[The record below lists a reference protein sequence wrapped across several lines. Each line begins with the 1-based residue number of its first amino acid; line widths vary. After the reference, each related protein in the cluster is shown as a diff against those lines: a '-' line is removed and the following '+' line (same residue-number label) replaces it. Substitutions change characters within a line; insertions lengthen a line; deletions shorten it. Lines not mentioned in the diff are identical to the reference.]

1 MNSANDSDDDLIG
14 SLDSTV
20 EANQNIW
27 IEDIEKEEI
36 AKIIG

>member
-1 MNSANDSDDDLIG
+1 LIG
-14 SLDSTV
+14 SEV
-20 EANQNIW
+20 NIEGNQNIW

>member
-1 MNSANDSDDDLIG
+1 LIG
-14 SLDSTV
+14 SV
-20 EANQNIW
+20 ENNEGNRNIW

>member
-1 MNSANDSDDDLIG
+1 LIG
-14 SLDSTV
+14 SEVNT
-20 EANQNIW
+20 EGNQNIW

>member
-1 MNSANDSDDDLIG
+1 MNSANESDDDLIG
-14 SLDSTV
+14 SLDNTA
-20 EANQNIW
+20 EATQNIW

>member
-1 MNSANDSDDDLIG
+1 LIG
-14 SLDSTV
+14 SV
-20 EANQNIW
+20 ENNEGNQNIW